1 MTDTTVRPADA
12 PADAPADRAAT
23 SIGPGVPVLAFDVG
37 GTTIKAAYV
46 DADGTPGAV
55 LRTPSPAFGPSS
67 AEAVVDAVADL
78 AARLTPP
85 GAEPRALGLTL
96 PGIVDDETG
105 FATYS
110 ENLGW
115 RDVDFA
121 ALCRAR
127 IALPVAIG
135 HDVRSGGTAEME
147 LGAGRGHRTAVVVV
161 LGTGVSAAVFV
172 DGRPVV
178 ARGYAGEI
186 GHAVVIP
193 RGEACVCGNQGCLEA
208 VSSAAAIARRYS
220 RMSGRE
226 VAGAREVVEAM
237 AAGDTIAAAVWDTAV
252 EGLALGLSHVASLI
266 QPEVVVL
273 GGGLAEAGD
282 HLFVPLRARLA
293 SLLTYVPVPPLVKAR
308 AGENAGLLGSAL
320 LARRAAGPGTD
331 GSTDDRGEQ
340 HR

>member
-1 MTDTTVRPADA
+1 MTDTTLL
-12 PADAPADRAAT
+12 PADAPADRGT
-23 SIGPGVPVLAFDVG
+23 PSLGPGAPVLAFDVG

-46 DADGTPGAV
+46 DAAGTTGTV
-55 LRTPSPAFGPSS
+55 LRTPSPAFGPGS
-67 AEAVVDAVADL
+67 AVEVVDTVVEL
-78 AARLTPP
+78 AARLMTPP
-85 GAEPRALGLTL
+85 DAGPRALGLTL

-127 IALPVAIG
+127 TPLPVAIG

-237 AAGDTIAAAVWDTAV
+237 TAGDPVAAAVWDTAV

-266 QPEVVVL
+266 QPEVIVL
-273 GGGLAEAGD
+273 GGGLAEAGE
-282 HLFVPLRARLA
+282 HLFGPLRTRLG
-293 SLLTYVPVPPLVKAR
+293 SMLTYVPVPPLVPAR

-320 LARRAAGPGTD
+320 LARRAAD
-331 GSTDDRGEQ
+331 RDAADDSTDDRGVP
-340 HR
+340 HP